1 MRSRFAAPAL
11 LLHVGEDVNAM
22 FNKAVVVYFRELRE
36 GQGSTQES
44 LAEAAGCGKRTVERI
59 ERNEGPVMPDSL
71 ERLMTV
77 LGALPD
83 EVNYLMTNKSATEAE
98 ARELAQALLQ
108 RDPVQRWTTFS
119 LSTSAQDL
127 SQIGVQTYIRTLREH
142 QAISRKAIADMLG
155 VRLAM
160 YADWEAGDGTT
171 MPFPILIRITTYVG
185 GSLEDLEQIALARD
199 GYEALGRR
207 LADERLAA
215 VQQRP
220 RSTQTREVHN
230 GLASDKKVLHR
241 VLAVEGLLHY
251 ALSLLKR
258 ALPGDAEEIERT
270 SAQ

>member
-1 MRSRFAAPAL
+1 
-11 LLHVGEDVNAM
+11 M
-22 FNKAVVVYFRELRE
+22 FNKAVAVYFRELRE
-36 GQGSTQES
+36 GQGFTQES

-108 RDPVQRWTTFS
+108 RDPAQRWTTFS

-127 SQIGVQTYIRTLREH
+127 SQIGVQTYIRTLRER
-142 QAISRKAIADMLG
+142 QAISRKAIADMLS

-160 YADWEAGDGTT
+160 YADWEAGDGTA

-185 GSLEDLEQIALARD
+185 GSLEDLERIALARD
-199 GYEALGRR
+199 EHEALGRR
-207 LADERLAA
+207 LADERLGA
-215 VQQRP
+215 VHQQP
-220 RSTQTREVHN
+220 HSSQAREAN
-230 GLASDKKVLHR
+230 TSPASDSKMQR
-241 VLAVEGLLHY
+241 RILAVEGLLHY

-258 ALPGDAEEIERT
+258 ALPSDAEEIERS
-270 SAQ
+270 SAQWFRMAAIDEETGGTS